1 MNQTNMIEKQ
11 TSTPDE
17 DFALRSILEGTARST
32 GEHFFE
38 ALVVSLAKA
47 LNTHGAWVTEYLP
60 DTNRLKAKALYLGG
74 KMLKNY
80 EMGIEGTPCE
90 VVVREL
96 RLIHYPD
103 KVVELFPNDAMI
115 REVGTCSYMGVPL
128 LDVDKKLLGHLAIL
142 DRVPMP
148 PKPRIRAVFEIFA
161 ARAAAELQRIRAE
174 SEVRDREQKMSR
186 LLSSAMDAIIELD
199 HDLQIIGMNPAAE
212 KVFSCRA
219 DAMIG
224 KNFMKFIST
233 ESCTKLS
240 LLTHELQSRPEGE
253 QYLWIPGNLEAYSGA
268 NRFPAE
274 ASLSRYELQGRTNY
288 TLILRNVNDRLA
300 SEKKIQSLTEQT
312 EYLKEEIRALQN
324 FDEIIGHSPKILQL
338 LRDIHQ
344 VAAADTTIL
353 IQGETGSGKELVARA
368 IHEGSNRKNKPLITV
383 NCAAIPSTLIESEF
397 FGHEAGAFTG
407 ATKKREGRFELADGG
422 TIFLDEIGELL
433 PDVQSKLLRV
443 LQEGEFQPVGS
454 SRSKKVDVRVIAATN
469 RNLQQMMQEGKFRED
484 FYYRIHVFPISIPPL
499 RDRENDIALLATK
512 FAEKFA
518 RKMGKKIAAPS
529 PEFIQRLKQYHWP
542 GNVRELQNVIER
554 AVITSADGKLNLDR
568 SLISIPMDS
577 HLDTTSAADDRKVR
591 TAKEFDDM
599 ERRNLLLAMES
610 AGWRIAG
617 QGGAA
622 QLLGLKPST
631 LTSRMKALGIQRPKP
646 EA

>member
-1 MNQTNMIEKQ
+1 MNMTEKEA
-11 TSTPDE
+11 SIPDE

-47 LNTHGAWVTEYLP
+47 LHTHGAWVTEYLP

-212 KVFSCRA
+212 KAFSSSA
-219 DAMIG
+219 HAMIG
-224 KNFMKFIST
+224 KNFMKFISN

-253 QYLWIPGNLEAYSGA
+253 QYLWIPGNLEAHSGA
-268 NRFPAE
+268 DQFPAE
-274 ASLSRYELQGRTNY
+274 ASLSRYELQGRTYY

-324 FDEIIGHSPKILQL
+324 FDEIIGQSPKILQL

-344 VAAADTTIL
+344 VAVTDTTIL

-454 SRSKKVDVRVIAATN
+454 SRTKKVDVRVIAATN
-469 RNLQQMMQEGKFRED
+469 RNLQQMMREGKFRED
-484 FYYRIHVFPISIPPL
+484 LYYRIHVFPISIPPL
-499 RDRENDIALLATK
+499 RDRDNDIALLATK

-518 RKMGKKIAAPS
+518 RKMGKKIVPLPA
-529 PEFIQRLKQYHWP
+529 EFIQRLKQYHWP

-554 AVITSADGKLNLDR
+554 AVITSGDGKLNIDR
-568 SLISIPMDS
+568 ALISIPTDS
-577 HLDTTSAADDRKVR
+577 KTETTSVMDDRKVR
-591 TAKEFDDM
+591 TAKEFDDL
-599 ERRNLLLAMES
+599 ERKNLLLAMES
-610 AGWRIAG
+610 TGWRIAG
-617 QGGAA
+617 KDGAA

-646 EA
+646 ES